1 MKLNGFQK
9 APVLAAAL
17 FGLTAASGSAQAQL
31 SNLADGDLSANVAVV
46 SDYRFRG
53 VSQNFRW
60 PALQGGLDFVS
71 KNNWYV
77 GTWASSVTGA
87 LYTNSYGMVGAGIEW
102 DVYGGY
108 KMDMGNGWVI
118 DAGLLQYTYPG
129 AGPNNTLEAYIG
141 GSRDW
146 FSVKYSHSISKK
158 FFGLDDARGSGYIDL
173 TATYPLAPNMNVVAH
188 VGYQNIN
195 YKGAK
200 DYTDFKLGVTYDWI
214 GATWGAAVVGTTE
227 DMEYALVGEDSAGRQ
242 RLNAKKLGGT
252 GIVLSISKTF

>member
-31 SNLADGDLSANVAVV
+31 SNLADGDLSANVALV

-53 VSQNFRW
+53 VSQNWRS
-60 PALQGGLDFVS
+60 PALQAGIDFAS

-77 GTWASSVTGA
+77 GTWVSNVTSA
-87 LYTNSYGMVGAGIEW
+87 LYTNSIGIPGAGLEW

-118 DAGLLQYTYPG
+118 DAGLIQYTYPG

-158 FFGLDDARGSGYIDL
+158 FFGLDDARGSGYLDL
-173 TATYPLAPNMNVVAH
+173 TATYPLAPNLNVVAH
-188 VGYQNIN
+188 VGYQNYN
-195 YKGAK
+195 YKGVD
-200 DYTDFKLGVTYDWI
+200 DYTDFKLGVAYDWS
-214 GATWGAAVVGTTE
+214 GVTWGAAVVGTTE
-227 DMEYALVGEDSAGRQ
+227 DHEYQILGLDSTNRTRAE
-242 RLNAKKLGGT
+242 NKKLGKA